1 MYQLLLTA
9 CYVSESIENDKQ
21 MINNSI
27 CFDCRC
33 KKKKKKKKKRQAG
46 LSTDITLSFGHNI
59 SA

>member
-27 CFDCRC
+27 CFDCLC
-33 KKKKKKKKKRQAG
+33 KKKKKKKKRQAG